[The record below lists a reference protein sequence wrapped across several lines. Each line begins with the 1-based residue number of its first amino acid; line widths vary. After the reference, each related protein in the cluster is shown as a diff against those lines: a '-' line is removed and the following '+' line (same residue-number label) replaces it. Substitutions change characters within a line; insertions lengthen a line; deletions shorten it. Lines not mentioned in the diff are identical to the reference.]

1 MKNGTKRHVFMP
13 VLLVVAVVFGMTG
26 CGKKFDA
33 SRYVKGCLDAST
45 KGVFEDYVAMTN
57 STEEQAK
64 KEYGERIEAEINS
77 MTGTID
83 MSEEMKEKYR
93 TVYKELYSK
102 FKYEVGEATEGDNK
116 SFAVPVKA
124 YRLNVFAPT
133 MEETQKQLEEK
144 VKEMSKKKAPST
156 QESLQLYVEILADVL
171 TEKLQNPEYGEPE
184 TIMINITL
192 NSGSKEYQMSD
203 SDVNKVFDALSDLNS
218 VQ

>member
-13 VLLVVAVVFGMTG
+13 VLLVVAVVFSMAG

-64 KEYGERIEAEINS
+64 KEYEDRMEAEVNA

-93 TVYKELYSK
+93 TLYKDLYSK

-116 SFAVPVKA
+116 SFTVPVKA
-124 YRLNVFAPT
+124 YRLNVFAAT
-133 MEETQKQLEEK
+133 MEETQKQLEDK
-144 VKEMSKKKAPST
+144 VKELSKKKAPST
-156 QESLQLYVEILADVL
+156 QESMQLYVEILADVL
-171 TEKLQNPEYGEPE
+171 TEKLKSPEYGEPE
-184 TIMINITL
+184 TITINL
-192 NSGSKEYQMSD
+192 SVNSSSKEYEMSD
-203 SDVNKVFDALSDLNS
+203 SDINKVFDALSDLS
-218 VQ
+218 SMQ